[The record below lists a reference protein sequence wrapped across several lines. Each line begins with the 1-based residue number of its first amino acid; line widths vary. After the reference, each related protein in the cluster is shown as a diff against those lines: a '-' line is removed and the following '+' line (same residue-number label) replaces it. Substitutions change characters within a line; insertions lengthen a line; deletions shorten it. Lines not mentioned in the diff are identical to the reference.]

1 MDQHR
6 HSGNPH
12 RDPLPSSGKA
22 ERADYESTPITR
34 QEYISAM
41 VHLYRGELYRATQ
54 WRMRLDTTTN
64 WAVITTAGL
73 LSFAFGE
80 GVHSHWI
87 LLMGVTLV
95 MTFWGF
101 ESRRFRY
108 SDLWYVR
115 LRLIEENF
123 YGPILRRDPRSP
135 DFGWGELVAEDLFH
149 PRFKISRLQALRERF
164 VRNYWA
170 IFGVLLFA
178 WTVKLTVAPEPA
190 HSWGEIQQRLAMGF
204 LPWWIPFVF
213 VGLIMFFFVGL
224 VVLVPG
230 ISQDDQHE
238 FATPPPAED

>member
-1 MDQHR
+1 MHQHR
-6 HSGNPH
+6 PTGDTP
-12 RDPLPSSGKA
+12 RDPVPSSGRA
-22 ERADYESTPITR
+22 DRADYESTPITR
-34 QEYISAM
+34 QEYISAL

-80 GVHSHWI
+80 GTHSHWI
-87 LLMGVTLV
+87 LLVGISLV
-95 MTFWGF
+95 ATFWGF

-135 DFGWGELVAEDLFH
+135 EHTWGELVAEDLFH
-149 PRFKISRLQALRERF
+149 PRFKISRAQALRERF

-170 IFGVLLFA
+170 IFTVLLFA
-178 WTVKLTVAPEPA
+178 WMVKISVTPQPA
-190 HSWGEIQQRLAMGF
+190 HAWADIQERLALGF
-204 LPWWIPFVF
+204 LPWWISFVYVGGF
-213 VGLIMFFFVGL
+213 VAFFLVLVFFVPSIG
-224 VVLVPG
+224 
-230 ISQDDQHE
+230 QDDQHE
-238 FATPPPAED
+238 FATPPPAES